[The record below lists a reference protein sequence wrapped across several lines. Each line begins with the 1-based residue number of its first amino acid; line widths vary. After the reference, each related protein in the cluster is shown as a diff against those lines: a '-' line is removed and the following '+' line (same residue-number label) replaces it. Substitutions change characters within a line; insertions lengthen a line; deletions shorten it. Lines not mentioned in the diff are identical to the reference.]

1 LEPCAVIHITRKG
14 DQIYGLYN
22 TTAGQSTGG
31 YDGRYS
37 VLAEQPPSAIDDNVT
52 TKYFNFGTSG
62 CYTCEDTEQA
72 GINSGFF
79 VISSIGFPTVA
90 FGLLF
95 ATGNDAPTRD
105 PITVTLEG
113 SNETS
118 IDMLQ
123 MASSWTLI
131 YSGSTGI
138 SATVD
143 PGRNTYVT
151 PQNFTNTRAFVSYR
165 LLVTSQ
171 RGADIGTQYSEAQ
184 ILGEY
189 LFSVNKCISLM
200 LSIRQ
205 HKRNPGL
212 VQNWS
217 TDRYLEHSF

>member
-1 LEPCAVIHITRKG
+1 VTR
-14 DQIYGLYN
+14 GLHF
-22 TTAGQSTGG
+22 TTA
-31 YDGRYS
+31 
-37 VLAEQPPSAIDDNVT
+37 
-52 TKYFNFGTSG
+52 
-62 CYTCEDTEQA
+62 
-72 GINSGFF
+72 
-79 VISSIGFPTVA
+79 
-90 FGLLF
+90 
-95 ATGNDAPTRD
+95 NDAANRD

-131 YSGSTGI
+131 YNGSTGI

-151 PQNFTNTRAFVSYR
+151 PQNFTNTKAFVSYR

-189 LFSVNKCISLM
+189 LFSGNKCISLM
-200 LSIRQ
+200 VSIRQ
-205 HKRNPGL
+205 HKRNPCL
-212 VQNWS
+212 VRKRS
-217 TDRYLEHSF
+217 TDRFLEYSFRIYGVLLDAAPCIFVYEFCLHFLDEP